1 MSNKNFGFG
10 TQIRKSPYFDSTV
23 KWGATGFSVYNH
35 MYIPRDFGSPEQ
47 NFWNLIEKS
56 ILCDVAVERQVEIT
70 GSDAYKFIQLLTP
83 RDLSKLSVGQCKYVL
98 IVNND
103 GGILNDPVLLRL
115 AENHFWLSLADSDVL
130 LWAQGVAVNSG
141 LDVKISEPDVSPL
154 QLQGPT
160 SQEIMVKLFGEDIR
174 DLKYY
179 WLREYQL
186 DGIPLIVSRTG
197 WSSELGYE
205 IYLRDGSKGNEL
217 YEKIMA
223 AGKEHGIQ
231 PGHTSSI
238 RRIEG
243 GMLSYHA
250 DADIHTNPFELG
262 LDRLVNLDSEINF
275 IGKKALKKI
284 KEKGISRKQ
293 VGLVIDCAP
302 LSGPNTTFWPI
313 KKDRKQIG
321 KVTSAVYSPRLKK
334 NIALAMVSVEQSEID
349 FIGKEALK
357 KIKQE
362 GIKRKQVGLI
372 IDCDPLSGPNTT
384 FWPIEKDG
392 KKIGK
397 VTSAVYSPRL
407 KKNIAL
413 AMIEINYSEL
423 GNRLDVQ
430 IHEGKYSATIVE
442 KPFYDPKKNIVKS

>member
-1 MSNKNFGFG
+1 MAHKNFGFG

-47 NFWNLIEKS
+47 NFWNLIEKA

-70 GSDAYKFIQLLTP
+70 GPDAYKFTQLLTP
-83 RDLSKLSVGQCKYVL
+83 RDLSKLEIGQCKYIL
-98 IVNND
+98 ITNNE

-141 LDVKISEPDVSPL
+141 LNVQIKEPDVSPL

-160 SQEIMVKLFGEDIR
+160 SGEIMVKLFGEDIK

-179 WLREYQL
+179 WLREYTL

-217 YEKIMA
+217 YEKIML
-223 AGKEHGIQ
+223 AGKDYGLQ

-250 DADIHTNPFELG
+250 DADINTNPFELG
-262 LDRLVNLDSEINF
+262 LDRLVNLDNDINF
-275 IGKKALKKI
+275 IGKNALQKI
-284 KEKGISRKQ
+284 KQNGIKRIQ
-293 VGLVIDCAP
+293 VGLEINCKP
-302 LSGPNTTFWPI
+302 LSSPNTTFWPI
-313 KKDRKQIG
+313 KKDNTNIG
-321 KVTSAVYSPRLKK
+321 KITSAIYSPRLKK
-334 NIALAMVSVEQSEID
+334 NIALAMVSIEQS
-349 FIGKEALK
+349 
-357 KIKQE
+357 
-362 GIKRKQVGLI
+362 
-372 IDCDPLSGPNTT
+372 
-384 FWPIEKDG
+384 
-392 KKIGK
+392 KIGNK
-397 VTSAVYSPRL
+397 FQVTT
-407 KKNIAL
+407 N
-413 AMIEINYSEL
+413 
-423 GNRLDVQ
+423 
-430 IHEGKYSATIVE
+430 EGTFDSVVVE
-442 KPFYDPKKNIVKS
+442 KPFYDPKKKIASS

>member
-47 NFWNLIEKS
+47 NFWNLIEKA

-70 GSDAYKFIQLLTP
+70 GPDAYKFTQLLTP
-83 RDLSKLSVGQCKYVL
+83 RDLSKLAVGQCKYVL
-98 IVNND
+98 ITNNE

-141 LDVKISEPDVSPL
+141 LDVQIKEPDVSPL

-160 SQEIMVKLFGEDIR
+160 SGEIMVKLFGEDIK

-179 WLREYQL
+179 WLREYDL

-217 YEKIMA
+217 YEKIML
-223 AGKEHGIQ
+223 AGKEHGLQ

-250 DADIHTNPFELG
+250 DADINTNPFELG
-262 LDRLVNLDSEINF
+262 LDRLVSLDSDINF
-275 IGKKALKKI
+275 VGKNALQKI
-284 KEKGISRKQ
+284 KQKGITRKQ
-293 VGLVIDCAP
+293 VGIEIDCEP
-302 LSGPNTTFWPI
+302 LKGPNTTFW
-313 KKDRKQIG
+313 KLSKDNMEIG
-321 KVTSAVYSPRLKK
+321 K
-334 NIALAMVSVEQSEID
+334 I
-349 FIGKEALK
+349 
-357 KIKQE
+357 
-362 GIKRKQVGLI
+362 
-372 IDCDPLSGPNTT
+372 
-384 FWPIEKDG
+384 
-392 KKIGK
+392 
-397 VTSAVYSPRL
+397 TSAVYSPRL

-413 AMIEINYSEL
+413 AMISVEQSEL
-423 GNRLDVQ
+423 GNKFKVTTNK
-430 IHEGKYSATIVE
+430 GTFVCTVVE
-442 KPFYDPKKNIVKS
+442 KPFYDPKKKIANS

>member
-35 MYIPRDFGSPEQ
+35 MYIPRDFGSPEK

-70 GSDAYKFIQLLTP
+70 GPDAYKFTQLLTP
-83 RDLSKLSVGQCKYVL
+83 RDLSKLSIGQCKYVL

-141 LDVKISEPDVSPL
+141 LNVKISEPDVSPL

-160 SQEIMVKLFGEDIR
+160 SQEIMIKLFGDDIR

-179 WLREYQL
+179 WLREYNL
-186 DGIPLIVSRTG
+186 DEIPLIVSRTG

-217 YEKIMA
+217 YEKIMS

-250 DADIHTNPFELG
+250 DADIHTNPYELG
-262 LDRLVNLDSEINF
+262 FDRLVNLETD
-275 IGKKALKKI
+275 
-284 KEKGISRKQ
+284 
-293 VGLVIDCAP
+293 
-302 LSGPNTTFWPI
+302 
-313 KKDRKQIG
+313 
-321 KVTSAVYSPRLKK
+321 
-334 NIALAMVSVEQSEID
+334 ID

-357 KIKQE
+357 KIKQN

-372 IDCDPLSGPNTT
+372 IDCNPLSGPNTT

-423 GNRLDVQ
+423 GNQLHVQ
-430 IHEGKYSATIVE
+430 THEEKYSATIVE
-442 KPFYDPKKNIVKS
+442 KPFYDPKKKIASS

>member
-1 MSNKNFGFG
+1 MLMSLMDNKNFGFG
-10 TQIRKSPYFDSTV
+10 TQIRKSPYFESTV

-47 NFWNLIEKS
+47 NFWNLIEKA

-70 GSDAYKFIQLLTP
+70 GPDAYKFTQLLTP
-83 RDLSKLSVGQCKYVL
+83 RDLSKLAIGQCKYVL
-98 IVNND
+98 ITNNE

-141 LDVKISEPDVSPL
+141 LNVKITEPDVSPL

-160 SQEIMVKLFGEDIR
+160 SGEIMIKLFGDSIKE
-174 DLKYY
+174 LKYY
-179 WLREYQL
+179 WLKEYNL
-186 DGIPLIVSRTG
+186 NGIPLIVSRTG

-205 IYLRDGSKGNEL
+205 IYLRDGSRGNDL
-217 YEKIMA
+217 YEKIME
-223 AGKEHGIQ
+223 AGKEYGLK
-231 PGHTSSI
+231 PGHTSTI

-250 DADIHTNPFELG
+250 DADINTNPFELG
-262 LDRLVNLDSEINF
+262 LDRLINLDSEIN
-275 IGKKALKKI
+275 
-284 KEKGISRKQ
+284 
-293 VGLVIDCAP
+293 
-302 LSGPNTTFWPI
+302 
-313 KKDRKQIG
+313 
-321 KVTSAVYSPRLKK
+321 
-334 NIALAMVSVEQSEID
+334 

-362 GIKRKQVGLI
+362 GIKRKQVGLEL
-372 IDCDPLSGPNTT
+372 DCNPLKGPNTT
-384 FWPIEKDG
+384 FWPILKND
-392 KKIGK
+392 KIIGK

-413 AMIEINYSEL
+413 AMIEINQSEIGSKL
-423 GNRLDVQ
+423 KVKTENGDF
-430 IHEGKYSATIVE
+430 KCTIVE
-442 KPFYDPKKNIVKS
+442 KPFYDPKKKLLLLKI

>member
-35 MYIPRDFGSPEQ
+35 MYIPRDFGNPEQ
-47 NFWNLIEKS
+47 NFWNLIEKA

-70 GSDAYKFIQLLTP
+70 GPDAYKFIQLLTP
-83 RDLSKLSVGQCKYVL
+83 RDLSKLAVGQCKYVL
-98 IVNND
+98 ITNNE

-130 LWAQGVAVNSG
+130 LWAQGVAVNSD
-141 LDVKISEPDVSPL
+141 LNVQIKEPDVSPL

-160 SQEIMVKLFGEDIR
+160 SGEIMVKLFGESIK

-179 WLREYQL
+179 WFKEFDL

-197 WSSELGYE
+197 WSSEFGYE
-205 IYLRDGSKGNEL
+205 LFLRDGSKGNEL
-217 YEKIMA
+217 YEKIMI
-223 AGKEHGIQ
+223 AGKEHGLR

-262 LDRLVNLDSEINF
+262 FDRLVSLDNDIEF
-275 IGKKALKKI
+275 IGKAALKKI
-284 KEKGISRKQ
+284 KAEGIKRKQ
-293 VGLVIDCAP
+293 VGLEINCQP
-302 LSGPNTTFWPI
+302 LSGPNTTFWSI
-313 KKDRKQIG
+313 KKD
-321 KVTSAVYSPRLKK
+321 
-334 NIALAMVSVEQSEID
+334 N
-349 FIGKEALK
+349 
-357 KIKQE
+357 
-362 GIKRKQVGLI
+362 
-372 IDCDPLSGPNTT
+372 N
-384 FWPIEKDG
+384 
-392 KKIGK
+392 KIGK

-413 AMIEINYSEL
+413 AIVNIKNSEIGTDLEVETNK
-423 GNRLDVQ
+423 
-430 IHEGKYSATIVE
+430 GKFTAKIVE
-442 KPFYDPKKNIVKS
+442 KPFYDPKKKIASN